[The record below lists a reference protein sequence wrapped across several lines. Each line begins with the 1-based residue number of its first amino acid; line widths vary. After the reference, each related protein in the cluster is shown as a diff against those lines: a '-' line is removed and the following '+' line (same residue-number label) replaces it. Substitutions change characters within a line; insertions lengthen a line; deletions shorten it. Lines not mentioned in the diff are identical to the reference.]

1 MTNVHLKVNLKQMQ
15 DQREEMLEAVRYCIL
30 QADNQVNELKKQ
42 VKTKRENLEA
52 QKRDLDSKKQE

>member
-1 MTNVHLKVNLKQMQ
+1 VHLKVNLKQMQ

>member
-15 DQREEMLEAVRYCIL
+15 DQREEMLEAVRYCIV

>member
-1 MTNVHLKVNLKQMQ
+1 VHLKVNLKQMQ
-15 DQREEMLEAVRYCIL
+15 DQREEMLEAVRYCIV

>member
-1 MTNVHLKVNLKQMQ
+1 MQ
-15 DQREEMLEAVRYCIL
+15 DQREEMLEAVRYCIV

>member
-1 MTNVHLKVNLKQMQ
+1 MHLKVNLKQMQ